1 MDCGPVAD
9 GAGSSI
15 ATPRPARRATPR
27 PRIPELRARQRR
39 HLMRRR
45 PSLAGA
51 PSHARQAGD
60 RQDASGRAQ
69 RRARSA
75 TPVGARRTPLTR
87 ARRPIRWHI
96 HWPSRRGRRLS
107 FTPTTESPDANPN
120 PALLAVHGVRGL
132 RWRCGQ
138 RAGLSRPAD
147 QADRAYDARLGIGR
161 RRPAGGAR
169 GGAPGGGVLWDADA
183 AFAPRGRISASPFLL
198 VVGGHS
204 GIASLAELL
213 AAARADPG
221 RISYASAGPA
231 PNPHML
237 GEMLSLLSGT
247 VLRHVPYRGPGP
259 AQIDLLGG
267 SVDMQF
273 DTPSATLALIQAGK
287 LRALAVTGST
297 RLAALPEVPTVG
309 ELGYPQLQL
318 LGWTALYAPR
328 AVPPAVLA
336 LLQETLQ
343 QTLLSPPVRAGLLAM
358 GSQPDTLIGDE
369 LLQEQRKSRER
380 WRQLAQDR
388 GIALD

>member
-1 MDCGPVAD
+1 MQARILRFLLFMACAACAG
-9 GAGSSI
+9 GAGSAPAYPDRPI
-15 ATPRPARRATPR
+15 KLIVHTTPGSGSDAAARLVAQEMGRRLGQQMVVDNRAGAGGAIGVNVVAKAPADGHT
-27 PRIPELRARQRR
+27 L
-39 HLMRRR
+39 
-45 PSLAGA
+45 LAGA
-51 PSHARQAGD
+51 SSVMVMLPA
-60 RQDASGRAQ
+60 
-69 RRARSA
+69 
-75 TPVGARRTPLTR
+75 V
-87 ARRPIRWHI
+87 
-96 HWPSRRGRRLS
+96 SRRKL
-107 FTPTTESPDANPN
+107 P
-120 PALLAVHGVRGL
+120 
-132 RWRCGQ
+132 
-138 RAGLSRPAD
+138 
-147 QADRAYDARLGIGR
+147 Y
-161 RRPAGGAR
+161 
-169 GGAPGGGVLWDADA
+169 DADA
-183 AFAPRGRISASPFLL
+183 DFAPIGRISASPFLL

-204 GIASLAELL
+204 GITSLAELL

-231 PNPHML
+231 TNPHML